1 MSGKGRGKPAC
12 RRKVTSRRAREGPRD
27 TAPRLSAFNGAMP
40 ERLWLGQI
48 KALAWDARVA
58 ISPRLPH
65 LGTEPLKWQLGS
77 SRRGPPRPDDSRGA
91 PAGSREA
98 FGLGCCWQSKAPRRP
113 AAAVAPERE
122 WVPRFQRKMCQVH
135 RVPTFDPHLAPSKVR
150 EIDSKSWAFVA
161 AMNTQ
166 ASPWAPLLSAQRLP
180 GQGYLEPRELRGR
193 QGVSGVAER
202 HLSRRPC
209 EHRSHDLCLQP
220 APALK
225 LGLEFTAPARRLR
238 PHVADSPGP
247 LRSGRLGRAPWQ
259 RGRPALQS
267 TTPLLFEAGAGGGG
281 AGGGARGEEA
291 EEGRGRGRRRGRRRR
306 QA

>member
-1 MSGKGRGKPAC
+1 
-12 RRKVTSRRAREGPRD
+12 
-27 TAPRLSAFNGAMP
+27 
-40 ERLWLGQI
+40 
-48 KALAWDARVA
+48 
-58 ISPRLPH
+58 
-65 LGTEPLKWQLGS
+65 
-77 SRRGPPRPDDSRGA
+77 
-91 PAGSREA
+91 
-98 FGLGCCWQSKAPRRP
+98 
-113 AAAVAPERE
+113 
-122 WVPRFQRKMCQVH
+122 MCQVH

-161 AMNTQ
+161 AMNTR

-180 GQGYLEPRELRGR
+180 GQDYLEPRELRGR

-259 RGRPALQS
+259 RGRPGLQS

-291 EEGRGRGRRRGRRRR
+291 EEGRGRGRGRGRRRR